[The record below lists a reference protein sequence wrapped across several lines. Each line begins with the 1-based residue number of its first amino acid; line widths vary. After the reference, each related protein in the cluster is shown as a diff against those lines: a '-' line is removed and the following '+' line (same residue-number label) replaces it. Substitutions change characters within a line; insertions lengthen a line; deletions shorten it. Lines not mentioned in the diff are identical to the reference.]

1 MIKTVPKIIAAATG
15 LVLAMGALV
24 VMTGA
29 REKHEER
36 YNAYMT
42 HFVNPVVEKY
52 DLSNDTEPRSPYDY
66 ITVDNGSRIVGML
79 EFLVPKKYNDEFV
92 VSFRGDLG
100 ADNNPRKR
108 CRYKASNGREYF
120 VELTCVVHEDGTRSY
135 TYFMD
140 YSASSQ
146 QLAFELQGTEF
157 NYLDSNAEEIKVIDS
172 IRPEL
177 DEIKKEFESEV
188 FGLKKV

>member
-92 VSFRGDLG
+92 DLLYAQHG
-100 ADNNPRKR
+100 CFAYPGNERRTRVEKR
-108 CRYKASNGREYF
+108 
-120 VELTCVVHEDGTRSY
+120 
-135 TYFMD
+135 
-140 YSASSQ
+140 
-146 QLAFELQGTEF
+146 
-157 NYLDSNAEEIKVIDS
+157 ID
-172 IRPEL
+172 
-177 DEIKKEFESEV
+177 
-188 FGLKKV
+188 